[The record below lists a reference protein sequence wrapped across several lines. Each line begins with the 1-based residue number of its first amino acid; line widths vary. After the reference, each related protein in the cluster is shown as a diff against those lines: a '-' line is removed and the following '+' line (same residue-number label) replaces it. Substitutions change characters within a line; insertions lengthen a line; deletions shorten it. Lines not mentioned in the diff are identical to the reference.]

1 MKKVSELDAE
11 VAGASGSVA
20 GAVAVAAKK
29 PEVIKPSVI
38 RLVARFPP
46 PPQST
51 KSYIKPTAQING
63 IHFY

>member
-46 PPQST
+46 PNQQRAILS
-51 KSYIKPTAQING
+51 QL
-63 IHFY
+63 HR

>member
-46 PPQST
+46 PQST